1 MYPVGRIIDSCKKCH
16 HLHDLSAD
24 KVTRV
29 SRRRPEKSPLDPV
42 VCTDCHGRHRLKRRS
57 VRWNKQTGELMPG
70 N

>member
-29 SRRRPEKSPLDPV
+29 SRAGPGSPPW
-42 VCTDCHGRHRLKRRS
+42 TRS
-57 VRWNKQTGELMPG
+57 FAQIATAGTA
-70 N
+70 